1 MVSQTGATDAPH
13 GVETM
18 TNAAATTAP
27 ASFIRNMSTEAI
39 EAKIENAAG
48 KAFLSGADSLRG
60 SFWSLHSACGL
71 AALVQVL
78 ESRKDD
84 SCGDG
89 FHARQVI
96 AKAHKLLQL
105 RPALYR

>member
-1 MVSQTGATDAPH
+1 MN
-13 GVETM
+13 
-18 TNAAATTAP
+18 NAAATTAH
-27 ASFIRNMSTEAI
+27 ASFIRNMNTDAI
-39 EAKIENAAG
+39 EAKIESAAG

-96 AKAHKLLQL
+96 AKADKLSQM